1 MTLLP
6 KALIVAVAMAVSTA
20 TMVQAL
26 TRAEMMGMEEPDLL
40 RVTLEQM
47 AAMNVPT
54 AGVDDLQF
62 EQLVQLNM
70 MLSAPQISPA
80 ALRQTLPAFIEAAT
94 D

>member
-1 MTLLP
+1 MTRLP
-6 KALIVAVAMAVSTA
+6 KALIVAFAMAVSTA

-26 TRAEMMGMEEPDLL
+26 TRAEMMDMEEQDLL

-54 AGVDDLQF
+54 VGVDGLQF

-70 MLSAPQISPA
+70 MLSAPQISPV